1 MIRSILAI
9 SFGIVGALVVVGF
22 AGPADAQGTFDCRRP
37 AESYQRVVCADANL
51 RSADWRLNETL
62 GEALRTVPNPDQ
74 LRSDQSE
81 WTQNL
86 RNCST
91 DALCLRDSYADR
103 IGNVSRQTADFL
115 EGQRAAEADKVEAS
129 EAVKT
134 PKPVAPEQTPI
145 ATNAPFEQV
154 AADPPLEF
162 PADVSDDVAVPTDAW
177 GGDTAQSFEPIN
189 PDTPPTAIPSES
201 AAPDDANPM
210 ASIGLGLAMLALIV
224 VVIVALLATRS
235 LANYSMQRYGWPMIL
250 NWWNLLHLVAIFA
263 LIGGIS
269 FGAPIAGLVIAGG
282 LWVIMLLVNCLKTN
296 LLAGLAMTLIQPFV
310 IFLLWAL
317 YGAAR
322 AKAEG
327 RRV

>member
-9 SFGIVGALVVVGF
+9 GFGMAEALIALAF

-37 AESYQRVVCADANL
+37 AEPYQRVVCADANL
-51 RSADWRLNETL
+51 RAADGRLYETL
-62 GEALRTVPNPDQ
+62 GEAFRTVPNPDQ
-74 LRSDQSE
+74 LRSEQGE

-103 IGNVSRQTADFL
+103 IGNVRRQTADSL
-115 EGQRAAEADKVEAS
+115 EEQRAAEADKVEAS
-129 EAVKT
+129 EAAKYPRPLT
-134 PKPVAPEQTPI
+134 PEQTPI
-145 ATNAPFEQV
+145 ATNTSSEQV
-154 AADPPLEF
+154 AADPTLEF
-162 PADVSDDVAVPTDAW
+162 PAEVSGDVAVTTDAW
-177 GGDTAQSFEPIN
+177 RGDTAQSFEPIN

-201 AAPDDANPM
+201 SAPGDANPM
-210 ASIGLGLAMLALIV
+210 ASIGLGLALLALIV
-224 VVIVALLATRS
+224 VVLVALLATRS
-235 LANYSMQRYGWPMIL
+235 LANYSLQRYGWPMIL

-269 FGAPIAGLVIAGG
+269 FGAPVAGLVIAGG
-282 LWVIMLLVNCLKTN
+282 LWVIMLVVNCLKTN

-317 YGAAR
+317 YGAAK

-327 RRV
+327 RRI